1 MSREQALAVPE
12 RPCIGA
18 GPRQPHPPGR
28 VAMTTP
34 VLLATAL
41 LPAMV
46 LLLAGVL
53 VWSRH
58 ASAAHQTITSQAA
71 AIDPRLILQPRTVA
85 QTAQVGGLRLGL
97 AVSPLMPGNNHFEVR
112 LGDRGRP
119 LAGAHVLLTARM
131 IGMAM
136 RPITLPLSEGQP
148 GRYVGEGPLAMFGQW
163 QFSLRI
169 DRPGTASLRRQ
180 FIVSI
185 DLPKGLLTELATGS
199 APGQ

>member
-1 MSREQALAVPE
+1 MSRERTLAVPE
-12 RPCIGA
+12 RPCTSGS
-18 GPRQPHPPGR
+18 PRQPRTPGR
-28 VAMTTP
+28 VAMATA
-34 VLLATAL
+34 VLLVIVL
-41 LPAMV
+41 LPAM
-46 LLLAGVL
+46 VL

-58 ASAAHQTITSQAA
+58 ASAAHQTATGQSA
-71 AIDPRLILQPRTVA
+71 AIDPRLILQPRSVA
-85 QTAQVGGLRLGL
+85 QTARVGGLRLTL
-97 AVSPLMPGNNHFEVR
+97 NASPLMPGSNHFKVR
-112 LGDRGRP
+112 LDDHGRP

-148 GRYVGEGPLAMFGQW
+148 GRYAGEGPLAMFGRW
-163 QFSLRI
+163 QLSLRI

-185 DLPKGLLTELATGS
+185 DLPKGLLTELATRD